1 MEKEKNQ
8 SAAGGRRRR
17 DCGYRYM
24 MPSYAVDQ
32 EYDPATS
39 YRVLADALLENS
51 SAHGLP
57 TFYVARG
64 FDLNYHSWNICI
76 YTSVQLAANDR
87 SLITLPICLISRYI

>member
-1 MEKEKNQ
+1 MGEEKDERL
-8 SAAGGRRRR
+8 ATGGRRRR

-24 MPSYAVDQ
+24 MPSYAVD
-32 EYDPATS
+32 EENDPATS

-64 FDLNYHSWNICI
+64 FNISLFSVTVKI
-76 YTSVQLAANDR
+76 TS
-87 SLITLPICLISRYI
+87 